1 MKTTPLSSMHDKL
14 FKKSMSDL
22 DIAYHFFANHLPDWL
37 MGITDLSQLVLKP
50 GSFVNPKFK
59 AYYTDM
65 LYEVPIQNQ
74 TGYIYLLAEHKS
86 YPSRFL
92 PLQLLE
98 YMVAIWRRHL
108 DNHPNDKALPL
119 IFPMT
124 FYHGKQSPYPYST
137 DLVDCFASPHLAKK
151 ILHRPF
157 ELIDVTTIP
166 DQDLTQHQQA
176 ALFQLA
182 QKYIFNNDLLPILQ
196 QFADSGLLEQFDN
209 EARHHLMT
217 VIKYLLECGESND
230 SEAII
235 SVLTEALPNDRGNIM
250 TIAQQLE
257 QKGIEKNSKAIA
269 RNALQQG
276 ADTEFVAK
284 ITELTLEQVKT
295 IQAEMDNEEEK

>member
-1 MKTTPLSSMHDKL
+1 MKKPVIHNVHDHL
-14 FKKSMSDL
+14 FKKSMADQE
-22 DIAYHFFANHLPDWL
+22 IARHFFSNHLPGWL
-37 MGITDLSQLVLKP
+37 LTITDLSQLTLKP
-50 GSFVNPKFK
+50 GSFINPKLK

-74 TGYIYLLAEHKS
+74 IGYISLLAEHKS

-108 DNHPNDKALPL
+108 DDHPNDKTLPL

-124 FYHGKQSPYPYST
+124 FYHGRTSPYPYST
-137 DLVDCFASPHLAKK
+137 DLLDCFEAPYLAKK
-151 ILHRPF
+151 VLQQPF
-157 ELIDVTTIP
+157 HLIDVTTIP
-166 DQDLTQHQQA
+166 DEELTQHQRA

-182 QKYIFNNDLLPILQ
+182 QKYIFHNDLLPILQ

-209 EARHHLMT
+209 DARHHLLA
-217 VIKYLLECGESND
+217 VIKYLLACGESSD
-230 SEAII
+230 SQAII
-235 SVLTEALPNDRGNIM
+235 GLLTETLPQEEREIM

-257 QKGIEKNSKAIA
+257 QKGIEKEKLTIA
-269 RNALQQG
+269 RNLLKAES
-276 ADTEFVAK
+276 DIEFVAK
-284 ITELTLEQVKT
+284 MTGLTLEQVKT